1 LSLIGYREIFFV
13 DLACI
18 HASRSLSAH
27 STPRRAAGSRR
38 RPDPRARFVERRR
51 AQARSHA
58 SSHEVSRAPIRGLE
72 LFSAS
77 VESKRRF
84 VVPDRLDRLE
94 RVRPWVRAPPRRG
107 TPPPRRPRTRLTP
120 LRPPGRRRRPRA
132 PRWTRRLVA
141 PSDADLIREMSTRVA
156 APWTGPKIRRS
167 LARVAPRLA

>member
-1 LSLIGYREIFFV
+1 MSLIESFFCR
-13 DLACI
+13 LGMYTLLE
-18 HASRSLSAH
+18 ASRHTLPRAERRGRDGVPTPARALSSAEGLRLGR
-27 STPRRAAGSRR
+27 TRR
-38 RPDPRARFVERRR
+38 RTRF
-51 AQARSHA
+51 
-58 SSHEVSRAPIRGLE
+58 RAPP
-72 LFSAS
+72 SAASNFFRLRSNRS
-77 VESKRRF
+77 VAF

-141 PSDADLIREMSTRVA
+141 PSDADLIREISTRLA